1 MSVAQDVPKTLITRI
16 LMLLVLV
23 GAIFG
28 MASSARA
35 DPVPVGGLWQE
46 FSWTGPGVFARGCL
60 PNDPLGLGCVPSSG
74 GNSAFAPAPPWTF
87 TFGAGGGNLTVT
99 DAFSI
104 GDSFNIFDFGVL
116 IGTTPS
122 VAQGGNCGDNP
133 VPCLANPLV
142 SHGVFSL
149 LAGAHSI
156 TIQTRVAPFGA
167 GAAYFRTDQNQNVVP
182 EPTSMLLLGTGLLG
196 AFGVARRKRKMKR

>member
-1 MSVAQDVPKTLITRI
+1 
-16 LMLLVLV
+16 MLFVV
-23 GAIFG
+23 IGAIFG
-28 MASSARA
+28 MASSTRA

-46 FSWTGPGVFARGCL
+46 FSWTAAGVFARGCS
-60 PNDPLGLGCVPSSG
+60 PADPGGLGCVPSSG
-74 GNSAFAPAPPWTF
+74 GNSTFAPAPPWTF
-87 TFGAGGGNLTVT
+87 AFGAGGGNLTVT

-104 GDSFNIFDFGVL
+104 GDAFNVFDFGVL
-116 IGTTPS
+116 IGMTPT

-156 TIQTRVAPFGA
+156 TIQSRVAPFGA
-167 GAAYFRTDQNQNVVP
+167 GAAYFRTDQNQNVIP
-182 EPTSMLLLGTGLLG
+182 EPMSMLLLGTGLLG
-196 AFGVARRKRKMKR
+196 AFGVARRQRKMKR